1 MKRLLGLLT
10 ALGFLSRLAPARLV
24 RPEELGAALGWFPV
38 VGLILGLLAGRGGGG
53 GPWYFG
59 LLQGHPLVQAWI
71 VVGLIFFLTRGL
83 HWDGL
88 ADLSD
93 AWGSGAV
100 GEEFWTVLKDSRSG
114 AFGVMGLVLG
124 MAGQIVLLHE
134 CLKVGAYGVVVW
146 SLVLGRAVCVGLA
159 FSGRSLARPG
169 LAKAFL
175 GAARPGACVAA
186 LALSLVFGLVLVP
199 WPGLVVSCVLA
210 VAVVA
215 ALDRLARKQGG
226 LNGDFLGAAVVL
238 GEIAALLG
246 WLAAGYVPM
255 S

>member
-1 MKRLLGLLT
+1 MKRLLGLVT

-38 VGLILGLLAGRGGGG
+38 VGLILGLLAA

-59 LLQGHPLVQAWI
+59 LLQGMPLVQAWI
-71 VVGLIFFLTRGL
+71 VVGLVFFLTRGL

-93 AWGSGAV
+93 AWGSGAS
-100 GEEFWTVLKDSRSG
+100 GEGFWTVLKDSRSG
-114 AFGVMGLVLG
+114 AFGIMGLVLG

-134 CLKVGAYGVVVW
+134 CLRVGAYGVVVW
-146 SLVLGRAVCVGLA
+146 SLVLGRAACVGLM
-159 FSGRSLARPG
+159 FSGRNLARPG

-175 GAARPGACVAA
+175 GAARSRTCVAA
-186 LALSLVFGLVLVP
+186 LVLSLIFGVVLVP
-199 WPGLVVSCVLA
+199 WTALVASCVLV

-215 ALDRLARKQGG
+215 VLDRLARKQGG
-226 LNGDFLGAAVVL
+226 LNGDFLGTAVVL

-246 WLAAGYVPM
+246 WLVVTGSSSLIP
-255 S
+255 